1 MEIYAPLANRL
12 GIFQIKWELEDLS
25 LRELEPEIYREIG
38 AALAAKREQR
48 DGLIQAAITAL
59 RERLAEAG
67 IAGKISGRPKHIYS
81 IYKKMQRKGVGF
93 DEIYDVSAVR
103 VLVDTVPD
111 CYAVLGLVHGLWTPI
126 AGEFD
131 DYIARPKPNGYQSLH
146 TAIVGPGGRPLEVQ
160 IRTHEMHQFGEF
172 GVAAHWAYKENRR
185 AGRLADAK
193 FNWLRQV
200 IDWQKEV
207 SDPRD
212 MVESLKTDIFHDQV
226 YVFTPGGDVIDL
238 PEGATPVDFAYRVH
252 TDVGHRCRG
261 ALVGGQ
267 IVPLDHKLQT
277 GDRVEIL
284 THKTPQPSRDWLSP
298 QLGYVVSSS
307 ARQKIRQWFRQQ
319 GRDAAIQQGRESLE
333 RELRRLG
340 IDRPRFED
348 YVHLFPKLS
357 AEGDLLAAVGFGDLS
372 AQTVSAKILD
382 AERDRQE
389 AARKAEA
396 AAAPPPPP
404 ESAPTRPAS
413 KPRAAGGVSLD
424 GTAGI
429 LSHPA
434 RCCTPVPGDEVIGY
448 ITRGRGIAIHRRDC
462 PNIVSSPEPER
473 LIEITWG
480 HESRRRYPVTA
491 LIQAHDRIGLLRDV
505 LSVFADLSINV
516 TGTQVSTQRRDH
528 SAQITATFE
537 VSSNEQL
544 VRVLDKIERVPGV
557 TRARR
562 SAG

>member
-1 MEIYAPLANRL
+1 M
-12 GIFQIKWELEDLS
+12 
-25 LRELEPEIYREIG
+25 IG
-38 AALAAKREQR
+38 
-48 DGLIQAAITAL
+48 GN
-59 RERLAEAG
+59 ERVV
-67 IAGKISGRPKHIYS
+67 RP
-81 IYKKMQRKGVGF
+81 
-93 DEIYDVSAVR
+93 
-103 VLVDTVPD
+103 
-111 CYAVLGLVHGLWTPI
+111 
-126 AGEFD
+126 
-131 DYIARPKPNGYQSLH
+131 
-146 TAIVGPGGRPLEVQ
+146 
-160 IRTHEMHQFGEF
+160 
-172 GVAAHWAYKENRR
+172 
-185 AGRLADAK
+185 RLADAK